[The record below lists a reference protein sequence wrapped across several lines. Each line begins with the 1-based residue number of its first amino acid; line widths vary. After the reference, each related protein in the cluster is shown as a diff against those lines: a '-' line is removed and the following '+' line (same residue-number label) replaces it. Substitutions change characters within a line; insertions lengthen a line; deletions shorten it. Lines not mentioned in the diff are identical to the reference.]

1 MQAKVKFRI
10 GDTVYHKTLNLGRGK
25 VRFLYRT
32 EVLVAF
38 EMALPTRYPEEE
50 LCKIEPRPASQPG
63 VEALPAAA

>member
-25 VRFLYRT
+25 VRFLYHA

-38 EMALPTRYPEEE
+38 EKALPTRYPKDE
-50 LCKIEPRPASQPG
+50 LSKIEPRPVIVPDA
-63 VEALPAAA
+63 ERLHAAA